1 MTENTIIE
9 TVDLEKHFTISSGLL
24 FSRSRGSVKAV
35 DGINIKIEEG
45 ETVGLIGESGCGKTT
60 MARLIL
66 RLEKPTKGEIQFFGK
81 SITNFSRSENKSY
94 CRKVQAVFQD
104 PQSSLNPRM
113 RVGDIIAEPIVVAGN
128 LTKDKT
134 SKRVKEVLEAVEL
147 DPNTSNLYPHEF
159 SGGQRQRIAIARS
172 LANEAQLII
181 LDEPVASLDASIRSQ
196 IINLL
201 KSLQNRLNLS
211 YLMISHDLAAS
222 RHLCDKIAVMYLG
235 QVVEFAPCDSLFDNP
250 QHPYTK
256 ALLSAALPAH
266 PKARDDEILLT
277 GEIPSPTSP
286 PSGCRF
292 HTRCPSVMDHCSK
305 ESPKLDEIKSNHLTA
320 CHLFKKDN

>member
-1 MTENTIIE
+1 MTENPIIE
-9 TVDLEKHFTISSGLL
+9 TVGLEKHFTISSGLL

-35 DGINIKIEEG
+35 DGINIKIEKG

-66 RLEKPTKGEIQFFGK
+66 RLEKPTNGDIQFFGK
-81 SITNFSRSENKSY
+81 SIKMFSRSEDKTY

-113 RVGDIIAEPIVVAGN
+113 RIGDIVAEPIVVAGN
-128 LTKDKT
+128 LTRDKT
-134 SKRVKEVLEAVEL
+134 AKRVKKVLEAVEL

-201 KSLQNRLNLS
+201 KSLQRRLNLS

-235 QVVEFAPCDSLFDNP
+235 QIVEFAPCDSLFDNP

-266 PKARDDEILLT
+266 PKAQNNEILLK

-286 PSGCRF
+286 PLGCRF

-305 ESPKLDEIKSNHLTA
+305 ASPELDQIKPDHLTA
-320 CHLFKKDN
+320 CYLFEKHN

>member
-1 MTENTIIE
+1 MTENPIIE
-9 TVDLEKHFTISSGLL
+9 TVGLEKHFSISSVIL

-35 DGINIKIEEG
+35 DGINIKIEKG

-66 RLEKPTKGEIQFFGK
+66 RLEKPTNGDIQFFGK
-81 SITNFSRSENKSY
+81 SIKMFSRSEDKTY

-113 RVGDIIAEPIVVAGN
+113 RIGDIVAEPIVVAGN
-128 LTKDKT
+128 LTRDKT
-134 SKRVKEVLEAVEL
+134 AKRVKKVLEAVEL

-201 KSLQNRLNLS
+201 KSLQRRLNLS

-235 QVVEFAPCDSLFDNP
+235 QIVEFAPCDSLFDNP

-266 PKARDDEILLT
+266 PKAQNNEILLK

-286 PSGCRF
+286 PLGCRF

-305 ESPKLDEIKSNHLTA
+305 ASPELDQITPNHLTA
-320 CHLFKKDN
+320 CHLFEKHN

>member
-1 MTENTIIE
+1 MSLAGFITKKTENPIIE
-9 TVDLEKHFTISSGLL
+9 TVGLEKHFSISSGIL

-35 DGINIKIEEG
+35 DGINIKIEKG

-66 RLEKPTKGEIQFFGK
+66 RLEKPTNGDIQFFGK
-81 SITNFSRSENKSY
+81 SIKMFSRSEDKTY

-113 RVGDIIAEPIVVAGN
+113 RIGDIVAEPIVVAGN
-128 LTKDKT
+128 LTRDKT
-134 SKRVKEVLEAVEL
+134 AKRVKKVLEAVEL

-201 KSLQNRLNLS
+201 KSLQSRLHLS

-235 QVVEFAPCDSLFDNP
+235 QIVEFAPCDSLFDNP

-266 PKARDDEILLT
+266 PKAQDDEILLT
-277 GEIPSPTSP
+277 IMKTQSLVKEIYTD
-286 PSGCRF
+286 G
-292 HTRCPSVMDHCSK
+292 
-305 ESPKLDEIKSNHLTA
+305 NHS
-320 CHLFKKDN
+320 

>member
-1 MTENTIIE
+1 MTENPIIE
-9 TVDLEKHFTISSGLL
+9 TVGLEKHFTISSGLL

-35 DGINIKIEEG
+35 DGINIKIEKG

-66 RLEKPTKGEIQFFGK
+66 RLEKPTNGDIQFFGK
-81 SITNFSRSENKSY
+81 SIKMFSRSEDKTY

-113 RVGDIIAEPIVVAGN
+113 RIGDIVAEPIVVAGN
-128 LTKDKT
+128 LTRDKT
-134 SKRVKEVLEAVEL
+134 AKRVKKVLEAVEL

-201 KSLQNRLNLS
+201 KSLQSRLHLS

-235 QVVEFAPCDSLFDNP
+235 QIVEFAPCDSLFDNQ

-266 PKARDDEILLT
+266 PKAQNNEILLK

-286 PSGCRF
+286 PLGCRF

-305 ESPKLDEIKSNHLTA
+305 ASPELDQIKPNHLTA
-320 CHLFKKDN
+320 CHLFEKHN

>member
-1 MTENTIIE
+1 MTENPIIE
-9 TVDLEKHFTISSGLL
+9 TVGLEKHFTISSGLL

-35 DGINIKIEEG
+35 DGINIKIEKG

-66 RLEKPTKGEIQFFGK
+66 RLEKPTNGDIQFFGK
-81 SITNFSRSENKSY
+81 SIKMFSRSEDKTY

-113 RVGDIIAEPIVVAGN
+113 RIGDIVAEPIVVAGN
-128 LTKDKT
+128 LTRDKT
-134 SKRVKEVLEAVEL
+134 AKRVKKVLEAVEL

-201 KSLQNRLNLS
+201 KSLQSRLHLS

-235 QVVEFAPCDSLFDNP
+235 QIVEFAPCDSLFDNP

-266 PKARDDEILLT
+266 PKAQDDEILLT

-305 ESPKLDEIKSNHLTA
+305 ASPELDQIKPDHLTA
-320 CHLFKKDN
+320 CYLFENHN

>member
-1 MTENTIIE
+1 MTEYPIIE
-9 TVDLEKHFTISSGLL
+9 TVNLEKHFTISSGLL

-66 RLEKPTKGEIQFFGK
+66 RLEKPTNGEIQFYGK
-81 SITNFSRSENKSY
+81 PIKKFSRSENKSY

-235 QVVEFAPCDSLFDNP
+235 QVVEFAPCDFLFDNP

-286 PSGCRF
+286 PLGCRF
-292 HTRCPSVMDHCSK
+292 HTRCPSVMDHCSR
-305 ESPKLDEIKSNHLTA
+305 ESPKLDEIKPDHLTA

>member
-1 MTENTIIE
+1 
-9 TVDLEKHFTISSGLL
+9 
-24 FSRSRGSVKAV
+24 
-35 DGINIKIEEG
+35 
-45 ETVGLIGESGCGKTT
+45 
-60 MARLIL
+60 
-66 RLEKPTKGEIQFFGK
+66 
-81 SITNFSRSENKSY
+81 
-94 CRKVQAVFQD
+94 
-104 PQSSLNPRM
+104 M
-113 RVGDIIAEPIVVAGN
+113 RIGDIVAEPIVVAGN
-128 LTKDKT
+128 LTRDKT
-134 SKRVKEVLEAVEL
+134 AKRVKKVLEAVEL

-201 KSLQNRLNLS
+201 KSLQSRLHLS

-235 QVVEFAPCDSLFDNP
+235 QIVEFAPCDSLFDNP

-266 PKARDDEILLT
+266 PKAQNNEILLK

-286 PSGCRF
+286 PLGCRF

-305 ESPKLDEIKSNHLTA
+305 ASPELDQIKPDHLTA
-320 CHLFKKDN
+320 CYLFEKHN